1 MKKIKVDSTKVLE
14 AEQIRMSLIYNA
26 IQLNEH
32 LSEEL
37 SSIQKEKQSKITTRV
52 INLASATAVI
62 SELAFSKLPDA
73 HTAIQNSVSH

>member
-1 MKKIKVDSTKVLE
+1 MKNFKIDNVEEVE
-14 AEQIRMSLIYNA
+14 AEQIKMSLIYNA

-37 SSIQKEKQSKITTRV
+37 SNIQNEKHSKITTRV

-62 SELAFSKLPDA
+62 SELAFSKLPD
-73 HTAIQNSVSH
+73 TDTVIQNSMSH